1 MFEARSL
8 RARLLLQLALTAL
21 AIPFLFP
28 LVAMVR
34 GSLAG
39 LGWGNYV
46 AVLSVPAVPLF
57 FRNTI
62 LLSVSTIVVVYALTM
77 MAAFGFAKTRIWGK
91 QFFFWA
97 LLVALTLPEVVLITP
112 LFLAVAAA
120 NLYDTVLAV
129 VIPLAALQIPFTVL
143 LTRTFVEGIP
153 DSLMEAATIDGAST
167 WQSFWHIIL
176 PLTRPIGA
184 AIIVLTLIG
193 SWNTYLLPLLFL
205 SDPNSQVLTQLPG
218 YFQGLYNDD
227 QTKILASAV
236 ITAVPVIVAYLSL
249 QKLFE
254 RGLAAGTLK

>member
-1 MFEARSL
+1 MFESRSIGGK
-8 RARLLLQLALTAL
+8 LLLQLVLTAL
-21 AIPFLFP
+21 AIPFLLP
-28 LVAMVR
+28 LVVMVQ

-39 LGWGNYV
+39 LGWRNYLI
-46 AVLSVPAVPLF
+46 VLSVPEVPLF

-62 LLSVSTIVVVYALTM
+62 LLSMSTIVIVYALTM

-112 LFLAVAAA
+112 LFLAVAAT
-120 NLYDTVLAV
+120 NLYNTVFAV
-129 VIPLAALQIPFTVL
+129 LIPLAALQIPFTVL

-153 DSLMEAATIDGAST
+153 DSLMEAVRIDGAST
-167 WQSFWHIIL
+167 WQGFWHVIL

-205 SDPNSQVLTQLPG
+205 SDANSQVLTQLPG
-218 YFQGLYNDD
+218 FFQGRYNDD
-227 QTKILASAV
+227 QTKVLASAV
-236 ITAVPVIVAYLSL
+236 ITAAPVMVAYLSL
-249 QKLFE
+249 QRLFE
-254 RGLAAGTLK
+254 RGLAAGALK